1 MAVDEI
7 HPEPPR
13 PHPSGE
19 PTPLPDS
26 PGPIEIALKAL
37 NTGAPPDS
45 LAAGLLV
52 TLRGLID
59 EQRRLINVQI
69 AGERM
74 GVGLKVL
81 TAVVGLVFALAL
93 GSMAWSASQERGLV
107 IEPFS
112 VPPDFAQRG
121 VTGQVV
127 ASRLLDRLS
136 EMGEQTNSARA
147 ASTYANNWNGD
158 IKVQIPQAGVSV
170 GELRRY
176 LVQWLGR
183 QTTVGGELYRTP
195 QGLTLAARTGTAAA
209 TAHSGASEAELDRM
223 IQAAAESVYA
233 TTQPYRYAVYLRR
246 NGDADS
252 LRRSGEVLQTLT
264 RSGDDVDRMWAYHAL
279 AGLLAA
285 EGDFHGAIRATDA
298 ALTIA
303 PRFYYPRLIRA
314 AALDSL
320 GHGEAV
326 LREWRDAASS
336 LRSDGSRYVNAWGLA
351 RNGPGIAAH
360 VAAATGDYQ
369 SALPDYRKAMAL
381 DLDRYF
387 FSTIDAQLRL
397 HEVGAVREHLAL
409 IEQAPPEAE
418 PRVKAMKAAELAIV
432 AAAISFE
439 REDWTNA
446 HRLASGIDPT
456 HLPPGFKAAIGL
468 QAAPLAAIALAK
480 SGDLPGAQRLIA
492 TTPRDCYRC
501 VWTRG
506 AVTAIAGDA
515 RGSDRWFAEAVRQ
528 GPSLPF
534 AHAEWGR
541 AKLAR
546 GDVDGA
552 IAEFTKANE
561 TGPRW
566 ADPLKFWGDA
576 LVRKGDHAAAIRKYS
591 DAAERAPRWGALH
604 LAWGLALRRA
614 GNEAGAQE
622 KFTAAL
628 QMDLTTS
635 DRARAR
641 AESTGLGAPP
651 VIAN

>member
-1 MAVDEI
+1 MATNEI
-7 HPEPPR
+7 PPELPR
-13 PHPSGE
+13 PRPSSE
-19 PTPLPDS
+19 PSPLPDS
-26 PGPIEIALKAL
+26 PDPIEIALKAV
-37 NTGAPPDS
+37 NAGAPADGPAAML
-45 LAAGLLV
+45 LAKQG
-52 TLRGLID
+52 GLID
-59 EQRRLINVQI
+59 EQRRLISVQI
-69 AGERM
+69 ASERM
-74 GVGLKVL
+74 GVALKVL
-81 TAVVGLVFALAL
+81 TGLVGLVVALAL

-112 VPPDFAQRG
+112 VPPELAQRG
-121 VTGQVV
+121 VTGQVI

-136 EMGEQTNSARA
+136 EMGELTNSGRA

-158 IKVQIPQAGVSV
+158 IKVQIPETGVSV
-170 GELRRY
+170 GELRRT
-176 LVQWLGR
+176 LVEWLGK
-183 QTTVGGELYRTP
+183 QTTIGGELYRTP

-209 TAHSGASEAELDRM
+209 TAQTGASEADLDRM

-233 TTQPYRYAVYLRR
+233 TTQPYRYGIYLRR
-246 NGDADS
+246 NGDANN
-252 LRRSGEVLQTLT
+252 LQRAKEVFERLT
-264 RSGDDVDRMWAYHAL
+264 RSADEMERTWAYNGL
-279 AGLLAA
+279 AVVLNE
-285 EGDFHGAIRATDA
+285 EGDNRGAIRAADA
-298 ALTIA
+298 ALAIT
-303 PRFYYPRLIRA
+303 PNFPLSRA
-314 AALDSL
+314 RRAKALREFGHDEAALQDEL
-320 GHGEAV
+320 
-326 LREWRDAASS
+326 AANRYI
-336 LRSDGSRYVNAWGLA
+336 RSDGARYLSAYGLA
-351 RNGPGIAAH
+351 RGGPGYAAQA
-360 VAAATGDYQ
+360 AAATGDFQ
-369 SALPDYRKAMAL
+369 SSLPDYRKAMAVEL
-381 DLDRYF
+381 ETYLF
-387 FSTIDAQLRL
+387 PTIDAQLRL
-397 HEVGAVREHLAL
+397 HEVGTLREHLAL
-409 IEQAPPEAE
+409 IEQAPPEAA
-418 PRVKAMKAAELAIV
+418 PRVKATKAAELAIM
-432 AAAISFE
+432 AAAIALE
-439 REDWTNA
+439 REDWASA
-446 HRLASGIDPT
+446 HRLAGSIDPT
-456 HLPPGFKAAIGL
+456 HLPPGWQTAWGL
-468 QAAPLAAIALAK
+468 QSAQIAAIALAK
-480 SGDLPGAQRLIA
+480 SGDAPGAQRLIA

-506 AVTAIAGDA
+506 AIAAIAGDA
-515 RGSDRWFAEAVRQ
+515 RSSDRWFAEAVRQ